1 MRYKIVLTSSFKKEL
16 KTLKKRNKN
25 LEKLT
30 EVINK
35 LANNEKLDEKYRDH
49 ALVNYSSFTGCREC
63 HIEPDWLLVYKK
75 NDRELILFLIETGSH
90 SDLFWAIL
98 LVLFS
103 CFLKYY

>member
-90 SDLFWAIL
+90 SDLF
-98 LVLFS
+98 
-103 CFLKYY
+103 